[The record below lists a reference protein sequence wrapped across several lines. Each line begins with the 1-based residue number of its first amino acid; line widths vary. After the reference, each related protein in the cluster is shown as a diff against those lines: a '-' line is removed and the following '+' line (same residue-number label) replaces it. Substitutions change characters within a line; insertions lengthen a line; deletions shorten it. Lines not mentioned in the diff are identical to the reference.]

1 MTTELQVPI
10 NLPPAPHVLANTSF
24 LTTLAQ
30 VEEQVATLA
39 ITDAQSAQNAANL
52 TARLTSAG
60 NQLEKARK
68 ALKQPFIEAGR
79 AIDAAAEEP
88 ARRID
93 KAKAEVRA
101 ALAAY
106 EAEQRRLAAEAERE
120 RQAELRRLE
129 EQRQKEEAEAR
140 KRQAEIDEAA
150 RKAAASAKVEVL
162 DIDDEP
168 AAPPPKTETQKQID
182 AIKFAPAPVVAKPVG
197 VAFKTYLTFVVEDVR
212 KLPDVFVERSAKLA
226 AIRAAFCNGW
236 KPDEPLPVCEG
247 VRFEVKRD
255 VVSTGKGAF

>member
-68 ALKQPFIEAGR
+68 TLKQPFIEAGR

-88 ARRID
+88 ARRIE
-93 KAKAEVRA
+93 KAKTEVRA

-106 EAEQRRLAAEAERE
+106 EAEQRRLAEEAERK

-150 RKAAASAKVEVL
+150 RKAAAAAKVEVL
-162 DIDDEP
+162 DLDDEP
-168 AAPPPKTETQKQID
+168 VPAPKTETQKQID
-182 AIKFAPAPVVAKPVG
+182 AIKFAPAPVAVKPVG
-197 VAFKTYLTFVVEDVR
+197 VAFKTYLTFTVEDVR
-212 KLPDVFVERSAKLA
+212 KLPDVFVERTAKMA
-226 AIRAAFCNGW
+226 AIRAAFRNGW
-236 KPDEPLPVCEG
+236 KEGEPMPVCEG
-247 VRFEVKRD
+247 VKFEVKRD

>member
-52 TARLTSAG
+52 TARPTSAG

-79 AIDAAAEEP
+79 AIGAAAEEP
-88 ARRID
+88 SRRID
-93 KAKAEVRA
+93 KAKAAVRS

-106 EAEQRRLAAEAERE
+106 EAEQRRLADEAEKK

-129 EQRQKEEAEAR
+129 EQRQKEEAEAA

-150 RKAAASAKVEVL
+150 RKAAAASKVEVL

-168 AAPPPKTETQKQID
+168 VPAPKTETQKQID
-182 AIKFAPAPVVAKPVG
+182 AIKFAPAPVVTKPVG
-197 VAFKTYLTFVVEDVR
+197 VAFKTFLTFVVEDVR
-212 KLPDVFVERSAKLA
+212 KLPDVFVERSAKMA

-236 KPDEPLPVCEG
+236 KEGEPMPVCDG

-255 VVSTGKGAF
+255 VASTGKGAF